1 MGNFTSGNINMDMIT
16 ELIITYG
23 IKFALAIVIFVV
35 GRWAAKTLTNVLVKM
50 MEKAKIDKTLVSFSK
65 NISYTLMLVFV
76 VIAALG
82 QLGVETTSIA
92 AVIAAAGLAVGLA
105 LQGSLSNL
113 AAGVMIVL
121 FRPFR
126 VGDFIDAAGTSGTV
140 EDLNIFT
147 TTLKTTDN
155 KAVIIPN
162 SKITDGNIT
171 NFSANPTRRIELTF
185 GIGYDDD
192 LKATKK
198 LLQKLVKADKRIL
211 KEPEPFVAVSELADS
226 SVNFIVRVWVERADF
241 GAVKHDLLEK
251 VKLEFDKAG
260 ISIPY
265 PQQDIHIHAANDE
278 LKKNLAA

>member
-1 MGNFTSGNINMDMIT
+1 MDKLTGGNMEMGAMT

-35 GRWAAKTLTNVLVKM
+35 GRWVAKALTNVLVKM
-50 MEKAKIDKTLVSFSK
+50 MEKAKIDKTLVSFSR
-65 NISYTLMLVFV
+65 NIAYTLMLVFV
-76 VIAALG
+76 IIAALG

-121 FRPFR
+121 FRPFK

-140 EDLNIFT
+140 DDLNIFT
-147 TTLKTTDN
+147 TTLKTLDN
-155 KAVIIPN
+155 KSVIVPN

-171 NFSANPTRRIELTF
+171 NFSANSTRRIDLTF

-192 LKATKK
+192 LKAAKK
-198 LLQKLVKADKRIL
+198 LLMKIVKADKRVL
-211 KEPEPFVAVSELADS
+211 KDPEPFVAVSELADS
-226 SVNFIVRVWVERADF
+226 SVNFVVRVWVERTDF
-241 GAVKHDLLEK
+241 AAVKHDMLEK
-251 VKLEFDKAG
+251 VKLEFDAAG

-265 PQQDIHIHAANDE
+265 PQQDLHLHAANDE
-278 LKKNLAA
+278 VKKSLAA